1 MNLSYRLLNVFTD
14 GDDPFSGNPLCV
26 FEDATGLSDQD
37 MQSLARQLNLS
48 ETTFV
53 TSGHADVTANVRI
66 FTPNYEMPFA
76 GHPTLGTAYV
86 VHDLFGGGDAILL
99 RMPAGDIPVRVAGR
113 VWTLQANPPTS
124 FAVDVPRSDLTAMIG
139 LTADRVAAEP
149 LWVDTG
155 TVQLILPL
163 RSAEDVRAA
172 AADPRLLVQF
182 ATRPGGESLVYL
194 WAPTGPETIEARLF
208 FTQNNAVIEDP
219 ATGSACANLGGW
231 FLANGQR
238 GLRRRIHQGSAIGRP
253 SVLDLA
259 VDGEGTILVSGTV
272 REVGRGTFT
281 F

>member
-1 MNLSYRLLNVFTD
+1 M
-14 GDDPFSGNPLCV
+14 
-26 FEDATGLSDQD
+26 
-37 MQSLARQLNLS
+37 
-48 ETTFV
+48 
-53 TSGHADVTANVRI
+53 
-66 FTPNYEMPFA
+66 
-76 GHPTLGTAYV
+76 
-86 VHDLFGGGDAILL
+86 
-99 RMPAGDIPVRVAGR
+99 RVAGN

-124 FAVDVPRSDLTAMIG
+124 LPVDVPLSDLTAMIG
-139 LTADRVAAEP
+139 LTADRVAAQP

-182 ATRPGGESLVYL
+182 ATRPGGESLVYV

-208 FTQNNAVIEDP
+208 FTQNGAVIEDP

-231 FLANGQR
+231 FVANGEV
-238 GLRRRIHQGSAIGRP
+238 GLRRRLHQGSAIGRP

-259 VDGEGTILVSGTV
+259 VDGSGTIFVSGIV

>member
-1 MNLSYRLLNVFTD
+1 MARYRYVIADVFTD
-14 GDDPFSGNPLCV
+14 TPLQGNQLAV
-26 FEDATGLSDQD
+26 FTDARGLEDEE
-37 MQSLARQLNLS
+37 MQALAREMKFS
-48 ETTFV
+48 ESVFV
-53 TSGHADVTANVRI
+53 LPPEGEGHARMRI
-66 FTPNYEMPFA
+66 FTPTAELPFA

-86 VHDLFGGGDAILL
+86 VHELFGGGDAMLL
-99 RMPAGDIPVRVAGR
+99 RMPAGDIPVRVAGN

-124 FAVDVPRSDLTAMIG
+124 FPVDVPLSDLTGMIG

-163 RSAEDVRAA
+163 RSAADVRAA

-208 FTQNNAVIEDP
+208 FTQNSAVIEDP

-231 FLANGQR
+231 FVANGEV
-238 GLRRRIHQGSAIGRP
+238 GLRRRIHQGSAVGRP

-259 VDGEGTILVSGTV
+259 VDGAGTIFVSGTV